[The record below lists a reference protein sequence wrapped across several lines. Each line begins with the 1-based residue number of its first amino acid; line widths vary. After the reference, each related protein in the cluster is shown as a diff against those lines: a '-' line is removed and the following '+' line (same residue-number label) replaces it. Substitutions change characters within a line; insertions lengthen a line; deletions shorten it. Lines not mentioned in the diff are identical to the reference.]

1 MPRLFGVFFLL
12 CSVASATYW
21 IVGSLIRRYLGARGL
36 HVWLPRLQLAF
47 AATTGALVATYSIL
61 AGSWL
66 FALAVAAFTGF
77 CIYYV
82 VALVRVC
89 QSCGALARSETF
101 GVPAQSC
108 AKCGASLKRSPLF
121 RQA

>member
-12 CSVASATYW
+12 CFAVSAIYW
-21 IVGSLIRRYLGARGL
+21 IVGFLIRRCLSAGGL

-47 AATTGALVATYSIL
+47 VVTSGALIVTYSIL
-61 AGSWL
+61 AGSWV
-66 FALAVAAFTGF
+66 FALAGAAFTGI

-89 QSCGALARSETF
+89 NNCGALVRWETF

-108 AKCGASLKRSPLF
+108 PKCGAALKRSPLF
-121 RQA
+121 RQT